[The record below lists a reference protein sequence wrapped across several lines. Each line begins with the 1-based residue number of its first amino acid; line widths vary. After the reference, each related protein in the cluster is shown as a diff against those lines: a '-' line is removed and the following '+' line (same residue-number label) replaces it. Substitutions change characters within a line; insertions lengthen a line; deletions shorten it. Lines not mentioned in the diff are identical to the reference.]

1 MAKSLIEINY
11 APVVILACLLV
22 FIFTNDYFARRV
34 RMLFLLA
41 SILLLCLVVA
51 DSMEYWA
58 ASLDTLTPIR
68 TLISAIGYSL
78 RPSIIYV
85 VILLLGN
92 VQGRK
97 YAWMAI
103 PLVINTLIA
112 FSAFFTGYAYSY
124 TMDNQF
130 VRGPIGYFAFITS
143 GIYAIALLV
152 CTIKLYKSVRLSET
166 VISVVVLFTFVIST
180 LMESVWNYEGVINVS
195 GTVSLTFYYL
205 YLNTQQFKR
214 DSLTNVLNRRC
225 FYMDAE
231 KNKSNLS
238 AILSIDLN
246 DLKKWNDEYGHAKGD
261 EAICTMVCCVETV
274 LPPNCYLY
282 RVGGDEF
289 MILCFNQQKETI
301 KQLKN
306 KIKENL
312 SQTPFSCAIG
322 IAYNDNMIDFNKMC
336 SQADESM
343 YEDKKLIKQTTR

>member
-1 MAKSLIEINY
+1 
-11 APVVILACLLV
+11 
-22 FIFTNDYFARRV
+22 
-34 RMLFLLA
+34 
-41 SILLLCLVVA
+41 
-51 DSMEYWA
+51 
-58 ASLDTLTPIR
+58 
-68 TLISAIGYSL
+68 
-78 RPSIIYV
+78 
-85 VILLLGN
+85 
-92 VQGRK
+92 
-97 YAWMAI
+97 
-103 PLVINTLIA
+103 
-112 FSAFFTGYAYSY
+112 
-124 TMDNQF
+124 
-130 VRGPIGYFAFITS
+130 
-143 GIYAIALLV
+143 
-152 CTIKLYKSVRLSET
+152 
-166 VISVVVLFTFVIST
+166 
-180 LMESVWNYEGVINVS
+180 
-195 GTVSLTFYYL
+195 
-205 YLNTQQFKR
+205 
-214 DSLTNVLNRRC
+214 
-225 FYMDAE
+225 MDAE